1 VRDVE
6 LGELVDRVR
15 LAWSDPLDRVESAV
29 ALAESLSAVA
39 DHVVRHF
46 VAEAR
51 GEGVSWTQIGDR
63 LGVSKQ
69 AVRKRFI
76 PDADVGIF
84 TRYDE
89 AARHVIVLARDYA
102 RALHHSVI
110 GTEHLLLA
118 LRAKRV
124 IHGDVEPPAGSDAD
138 VPERLPFTED
148 AKKVLGQAL
157 RVAGGAQ
164 VGPAHLARVLAE
176 GAW

>member
-1 VRDVE
+1 MRDVE
-6 LGELVDRVR
+6 LGELVDRVQR
-15 LAWSDPLDRVESAV
+15 AWPDPLDRVESAV

-39 DHVVRHF
+39 DHLVRHF

-51 GEGVSWTQIGDR
+51 SDGLSWTQIGDR

-69 AVRKRFI
+69 AVRKRFT

-84 TRYDE
+84 ARYDE

-102 RALHHSVI
+102 RDLHHSAI
-110 GTEHLLLA
+110 GTGHLLLA

-124 IHGDVEPPAGSDAD
+124 VQGDVEPPAGPDAD

-148 AKKVLGQAL
+148 ARKVLGQAL
-157 RVAGGAQ
+157 RVAGDDQ
-164 VGPAHLARVLAE
+164 VGPAHLARALAE
-176 GAW
+176 GA